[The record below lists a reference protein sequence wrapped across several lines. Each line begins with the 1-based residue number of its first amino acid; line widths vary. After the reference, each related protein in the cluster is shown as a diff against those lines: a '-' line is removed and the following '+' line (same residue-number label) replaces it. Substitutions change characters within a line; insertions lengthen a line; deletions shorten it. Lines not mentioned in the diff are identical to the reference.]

1 MRKSSIT
8 LHEIEVFLA
17 VVDAGSLSAA
27 SQRLNQPVSTT
38 SRFLARLEDKLQTTL
53 LRRTTRRLD
62 LTDEGCSFLKDA
74 RGIINSIESAQE
86 RVLLRRGQPSGPLR
100 VDAATPFVLHTL
112 IPLLADYRKRYPLV
126 DLTLTS
132 NEDFVDLLE
141 SRVDLALRIGEMKDS
156 TLHSRLICRTRIRIL
171 ASPQY
176 IRDHGVPTTAAELK
190 QHTLLG
196 FTRDSLNSWPLRN
209 ADGEPLHIQPDI
221 AASSGEVLRQLSLA
235 GHGIICLADFMTGQD
250 LASGNLVEILAQQNT
265 GDTRPI
271 QAVYYRQTALAAR
284 VSSFV
289 DHLTQAIRAQA
300 WAIA

>member
-1 MRKSSIT
+1 MEKSSIT
-8 LHEIEVFLA
+8 LREIEVFLA

-27 SQRLNQPVSTT
+27 SQRLSQPVSTT
-38 SRFLARLEDKLQTTL
+38 SRFLARLEEKLQTTL

-86 RVLLRRGQPSGPLR
+86 RVLLRQGQPSGPLR

-112 IPLLADYRKRYPLV
+112 IPLLADYRKHYPLV

-156 TLHSRLICRTRIRIL
+156 SLNSRLICRSRIRML

-176 IRDHGVPTTAAELK
+176 LLEHGTPSSAADLR

-196 FTRDSLNSWPLRN
+196 FTRDSINSWPLHN
-209 ADGEPLHIQPDI
+209 EDGETLYIEPDI
-221 AASSGEVLRQLSLA
+221 AASSGEVLRQLSLS
-235 GHGIICLADFMTGQD
+235 GHGIVCLADFMTVQD
-250 LASGNLVEILAQQNT
+250 LASGNLVEVLAQQNT

-284 VSSFV
+284 VSSFI
-289 DHLTQAIRAQA
+289 DHLTQAIRKQA
-300 WAIA
+300 WAIT